1 MVKKETEIIVMREIK
16 RIEGLNKEEVK
27 NLVEEV

>member
-16 RIEGLNKEEVK
+16 RMEALNKAEVEK
-27 NLVEEV
+27 VVEEV